1 MSVMFADFFVAF
13 LHALP
18 YALGTVFCLFL
29 FYGFWRGLSLRPHG
43 PGHRAPPLSK
53 YFWWAND

>member
-1 MSVMFADFFVAF
+1 MLADFFAAF

-29 FYGFWRGLSLRPHG
+29 VYGFWRGLSLRPHG
-43 PGHRAPPLSK
+43 PGHRPPPLSK